1 METYEL
7 YKRIA
12 SEQFIQMFN
21 KDWIIENAKDIGSGI
36 IDFGSYVEVDFFR
49 TSTLQSEE
57 EVIKYAGTNYNTES
71 RIVYQISKKD
81 LSCKTV
87 LNNFYLGD
95 EEEKNTD

>member
-12 SEQFIQMFN
+12 SKQFIQMFN

-57 EVIKYAGTNYNTES
+57 
-71 RIVYQISKKD
+71 
-81 LSCKTV
+81 
-87 LNNFYLGD
+87 
-95 EEEKNTD
+95 